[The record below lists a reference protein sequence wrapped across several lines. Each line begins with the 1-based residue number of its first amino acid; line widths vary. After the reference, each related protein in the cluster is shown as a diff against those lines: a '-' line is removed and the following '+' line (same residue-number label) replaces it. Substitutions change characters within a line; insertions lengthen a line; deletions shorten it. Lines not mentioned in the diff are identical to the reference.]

1 MQEYTNDHLFNVS
14 IFHIADLLC
23 RILPIAFFQY
33 PLCTTIERIQ
43 SFKLYRWIIS
53 WWFWDCIISCNLVRP
68 VAKAYIFFFFL
79 GPWDLS
85 CAGKNCFGIRP
96 LRLRWFVTQRKK
108 ICSVVNYEIW
118 FCPTILRQVPSV
130 AKETTAGDIYIYI
143 YFLLETYNRVVF
155 PSHKSIHMV

>member
-68 VAKAYIFFFFL
+68 VAKAYFFFWAL
-79 GPWDLS
+79 GFKLCSEKLFRDSAFAAEMVCNPKEKDL
-85 CAGKNCFGIRP
+85 FR
-96 LRLRWFVTQRKK
+96 
-108 ICSVVNYEIW
+108 VNYEIW

>member
-1 MQEYTNDHLFNVS
+1 MQEYTNDHPFNVS
-14 IFHIADLLC
+14 IFNVADLLC
-23 RILPIAFFQY
+23 GILPIAFFQH
-33 PLCTTIERIQ
+33 PLCTTVERIQ

-53 WWFWDCIISCNLVRP
+53 WWQVTNFEIALSRVIWFALLPRHF
-68 VAKAYIFFFFL
+68 FFFFL

-108 ICSVVNYEIW
+108 ICSVVNYEIS

-130 AKETTAGDIYIYI
+130 AKETTAGDIYFFSPRNI
-143 YFLLETYNRVVF
+143 
-155 PSHKSIHMV
+155 